1 MTLSDIAQHYK
12 ARHYPTDAAR
22 TADLIVHVVGL
33 TLAIVGGAVIL
44 GFAIAS
50 GRPGLIAA
58 ITVYG
63 IGVITMLALSLSY
76 NFAPEDKRAGRN
88 KFDHAGIFLMIG
100 ASYTPFTTQALSG
113 AWAWSMTLSVWAIVA
128 MCILG
133 KLLELKIPRKVW
145 LFIYMALGWFA
156 VIALWPLVQNL
167 NKLSLGLLVFGGVLY
182 SIGVIFHVNRTLP
195 FSRAVWHGHV
205 VSAAAAHWASI
216 FLGVVLVQF

>member
-1 MTLSDIAQHYK
+1 MTLSNINPPHK

-22 TADLIVHVVGL
+22 TADLIVHIVGL
-33 TLAIVGGAVIL
+33 TLAIVGGAVLL
-44 GFAIAS
+44 GFAMAS

-113 AWAWSMTLSVWAIVA
+113 GWAWTMTLTVWILVA
-128 MCILG
+128 LCVLG
-133 KLLELKIPRKVW
+133 KLLELKIPRKIW
-145 LFIYMALGWFA
+145 LMIYLLLGWFA
-156 VIALWPLVQNL
+156 VIALWPLVQTL
-167 NKLSLGLLVFGGVLY
+167 NSASLFLLVLGGLLY
-182 SIGVIFHVNRTLP
+182 SVGVIFHVNRKIP

-205 VSAAAAHWASI
+205 VTAAAAHWASI
-216 FLGVVLVQF
+216 FLGVVLVQI